1 MVDKVVLSPSQ
12 IGGVNNQSPRPTPQR
27 GAASGP
33 SFEEALKTQLGR
45 EPAVRFSAHAQR
57 RIETR
62 QIEFGGDEATRLE
75 QAIEKAARK
84 GSRES
89 LILMGDL
96 AFVVNVKSRMVVTAV
111 DAQNRKEDVFTNI
124 DSVVLA

>member
-1 MVDKVVLSPSQ
+1 MVDKVVLSPSR
-12 IGGVNNQSPRPTPQR
+12 IGGVNNQSPPPTPQR
-27 GAASGP
+27 VAAGGP

-89 LILMGDL
+89 LILMDGL
-96 AFVVNVKSRMVVTAV
+96 AFVVNVESRMVITAV

-124 DSVVLA
+124 DSVVLT